1 MLTHDLSHGSWLQL
15 NMKVHETSP
24 HQTIISEIPLPQT
37 FLNAIFNQ
45 GWQGVLHVLHFPQ
58 GEKIFTSIDLIKDP
72 SSTNFP
78 PCNFLPRVSYTF
90 YIFHIERKYEQLY
103 HYSFSVPSKSL
114 KKRKEKKK
122 EVNTL
127 FFTIFSFFLLLNFL
141 LFLNPQVDEILFI
154 YLFIYNSTLCWYVLV
169 LYFLSLLFSSYNLC
183 WS

>member
-1 MLTHDLSHGSWLQL
+1 MLTRDLSHGSWLQL
-15 NMKVHETSP
+15 NMNVHETSP
-24 HQTIISEIPLPQT
+24 DQTIISEIPLPQT
-37 FLNAIFNQ
+37 FLNAIFNW

-78 PCNFLPRVSYTF
+78 PCNFPPRVSYTF
-90 YIFHIERKYEQLY
+90 CIFHIERKYEQLY
-103 HYSFSVPSKSL
+103 HFSFSVPSKSL
-114 KKRKEKKK
+114 KKR
-122 EVNTL
+122 VNTL
-127 FFTIFSFFLLLNFL
+127 SFTIFFSFFCWIFYSFL
-141 LFLNPQVDEILFI
+141 TLKLMKF